1 MNGNF
6 PVDKWAFGSPQLF
19 DDRTHTELEDLL
31 RTAETGLFPKGA
43 TLFREDQIADG
54 IFYLHRGMVKKYKV
68 DNFNKEQIIYIAR
81 SGEFVGYHAVLSG
94 ERYADTATVIE
105 DSEVSFIRKEA
116 FLEVLEQSK
125 ELAGRLLKALS
136 HEYAVLAN
144 TISVFTNRPVRE
156 RLAITLIIL
165 LEKYRHMDE
174 SQSEPAINLS
184 RNDLANLVGASR
196 ENVIRYLSEFKED
209 RLIRT
214 KGRKIWILNLEGLV
228 AMSNYQ

>member
-1 MNGNF
+1 MNGIF

-19 DDRTHTELEDLL
+19 DDRTHTELETLL
-31 RTAETGLFPKGA
+31 RSAEAGFYPRGS
-43 TLFREDQIADG
+43 TLFHEDQPAEG
-54 IFYLHRGMVKKYKV
+54 IYYLHRGMVKKYKV

-105 DSEVSFIRKEA
+105 DSEVSFIPKEA
-116 FLEVLEQSK
+116 FLTVLEESK

-144 TISVFTNRPVRE
+144 NISVFTNRPVRE

-165 LEKYRHMDE
+165 NEKYQQMDA
-174 SQSEPAINLS
+174 SQAEPAINLS
-184 RNDLANLVGASR
+184 RNDLASLVGASR
-196 ENVIRYLSEFKED
+196 ENVIRYLGEFKD
-209 RLIRT
+209 DQLIRT
-214 KGRKIWILNLEGLV
+214 KGRKIWILNLPGLIV
-228 AMSNYQ
+228 LSNYR